1 MSIFS
6 GPIGQANAQKD
17 AAEQLESL
25 LTQKLL
31 ESSGAFKGSGE
42 AGSSMSSGLFAE
54 TLADA
59 VAQSGGLGLA
69 RQLQTQLPQALGNE
83 SVRDV
88 THSLIAHPATAEEP
102 GGKS

>member
-1 MSIFS
+1 MSTFS
-6 GPIGQANAQKD
+6 GPISRANAQKD

-54 TLADA
+54 VLADA

-69 RQLQTQLPQALGNE
+69 RQLQTQLPQALDSK
-83 SVRDV
+83 SVMDV
-88 THSLIAHPATAEEP
+88 THLLIAQPAAAEEQ
-102 GGKS
+102 GGQS

>member
-31 ESSGAFKGSGE
+31 ESSGAFKGTGE
-42 AGSSMSSGLFAE
+42 AGSSMSSGLFAGV
-54 TLADA
+54 LADA

-69 RQLQTQLPQALGNE
+69 RQLQTQLPQALSHE
-83 SVRDV
+83 SVKDV
-88 THSLIAHPATAEEP
+88 THFLIAHPAAAEEQ
-102 GGKS
+102 GGQS